1 MALEAVATSRYN
13 GADPVVVASWADFA
27 LQDAIAAPRYNGS
40 EPVARSSWIAGQP
53 SGNGIVIAHNIKNGN
68 IDPASVVITNESSD
82 TPSIAFDALQSIFP
96 LWRHFAFSITGAEG
110 KTPTFAINRST
121 KDGSTYI
128 HADYK
133 PVYTTDF
140 ITWTQADVVNLVG
153 GVSGTIEFSFAAPLP
168 AGTVYIASSP
178 YWRTDDAVS
187 FASLLLSTHSSV
199 ASPTTSADASGIYA
213 TTPSVNN
220 AFGTESGLNN
230 QYAIKLDWGGATTD
244 GFRKR
249 SLVVI
254 AGIHGAGSANSDIA
268 FRESILW
275 MLNDPSQEAQ
285 DFRSNFDVYC
295 YFLVNPD
302 GHSAGEAKLTPDS
315 SVDPNRAWNVAG
327 DSALPIITDLQNAII
342 ADTGGSADIFL
353 SWRGDAYSTDDF
365 SMSLTATETN
375 PQTRSAAIQEIIDQ
389 GFIQFGAVPDVD
401 NVTATTADIYWAN
414 TRLGSES
421 VGVGVALATRTTIAH
436 YQDLAAKWM
445 RVISDSAQQQA
456 FIRVDLTGLGDS
468 QSGSG
473 DSGSITLSGPVINL
487 IGSNDSQTNTSGS
500 GSISLAGDPIIT
512 TAVVITMG
520 LAKRSIGM
528 TL

>member
-1 MALEAVATSRYN
+1 MALEAVTTSRYS
-13 GADPVVVASWADFA
+13 GADPVAVASWEDFA
-27 LQDAIAAPRYNGS
+27 LQDAIAAPRYNDNG
-40 EPVARSSWIAGQP
+40 EPIARSSWIAGQS

-68 IDPASVVITNESSD
+68 IDPASVVITNGSTD
-82 TPSIAFDALQSIFP
+82 TPSIAFDTLQSIFP

-128 HADYK
+128 HADYR

-153 GVSGTIEFSFAAPLP
+153 DVSGAIEFSFAAPLP

-199 ASPTTSADASGIYA
+199 ASPTTSADANGVYA

-220 AFGTESGLNN
+220 AFGSESGLNN
-230 QYAIKLDWGGATTD
+230 QYAIKLDWGGATAD
-244 GFRKR
+244 SFRKR

-275 MLNDPSQEAQ
+275 MLNDSSQEAQ
-285 DFRSNFDVYC
+285 DFRSNFEVYC

-342 ADTGGSADIFL
+342 ADTGGSADVFL
-353 SWRGDAYSTDDF
+353 SWHGSAYSTDDF
-365 SMSLTATETN
+365 RMSLISSDVN
-375 PQTRSAAIQEIIDQ
+375 PQTRSPAIQEIIDQ
-389 GFIQFGAVPDVD
+389 GLIHFSAIPDVN
-401 NVTATTADIYWAN
+401 NVTATNSDIYWAN

-421 VGVGVALATRTTIAH
+421 VGVGVALAAKTTIAH

-445 RVISDSAQQQA
+445 AVLSASTQETV
-456 FIRVDLTGLGDS
+456 FIQENLSGAGDT
-468 QSGSG
+468 QTHISGSG
-473 DSGSITLSGPVINL
+473 SIQLAGFNL
-487 IGSNDSQTNTSGS
+487 TGTGDTQTHISGS
-500 GSISLAGDPIIT
+500 GSISLVGDPIIT
-512 TAVVITMG
+512 AAVVIKMG
-520 LAKRSIGM
+520 LAKPLIGM

>member
-1 MALEAVATSRYN
+1 MALEVVAASRYN
-13 GADPVVVASWADFA
+13 GADPVTVASWVDFA
-27 LQDAIAAPRYNGS
+27 LKDPIAAPRYNGS
-40 EPVARSSWIAGQP
+40 GEPIARSSWIVGQP
-53 SGNGIVIAHNIKNGN
+53 SGHNIVIAHNIKNGN
-68 IDPASVVITNESSD
+68 IDPASITITNGLTD
-82 TPSIAFDALQSIFP
+82 TPAIAFDALQSIFP
-96 LWRHFAFSITGAEG
+96 LWRHFAFSITGADG

-140 ITWTQADVVNLVG
+140 ISWTQADVVNLVG
-153 GVSGTIEFSFAAPLP
+153 DVSGTIEFSFAAPLP
-168 AGTVYIASSP
+168 SGTVYIASSP

-275 MLNDPSQEAQ
+275 MLNDASQEAQ

-302 GHSAGEAKLTPDS
+302 GHSAGEAKSTPASD
-315 SVDPNRAWNVAG
+315 VDPNRAWNVAG

-342 ADTGGSADIFL
+342 ADTGGSADVFL
-353 SWRGDAYSTDDF
+353 SWRGDAYSIDDF
-365 SMSLTATETN
+365 SMSLTAADTN
-375 PQTRSAAIQEIIDQ
+375 PQTRSPAIQEIIDQ
-389 GFIQFGAVPDVD
+389 GFIQFGAIPDVD
-401 NVTATTADIYWAN
+401 NVTATTADVYWAN
-414 TRLGSES
+414 TRLGSAS
-421 VGVGVALATRTTIAH
+421 VGVGVALSAKTTIAH
-436 YQDLAAKWM
+436 YQSLAAKWM
-445 RVISDSAQQQA
+445 ATLSASTQETA
-456 FIRVDLTGLGDS
+456 FIQV
-468 QSGSG
+468 
-473 DSGSITLSGPVINL
+473 NL
-487 IGSNDSQTNTSGS
+487 IGEDGFQTNVSGS
-500 GSISLAGDPIIT
+500 GSISLEGDPIIT
-512 TAVVITMG
+512 TAVVIKMD
-520 LAKRSIGM
+520 LAKPKIGM